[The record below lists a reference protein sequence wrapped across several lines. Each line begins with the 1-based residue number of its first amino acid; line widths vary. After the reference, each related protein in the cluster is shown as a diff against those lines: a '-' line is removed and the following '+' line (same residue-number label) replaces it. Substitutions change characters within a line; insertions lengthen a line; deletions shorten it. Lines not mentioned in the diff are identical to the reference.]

1 MSLPSP
7 LLVITDRTLARRA
20 LREVCADAFAG
31 GCRWLM
37 VREKDL
43 TRKQLAILVSEV
55 VDSARAHGAMV
66 SVNGDAGV
74 AAACGARGVHLPR
87 DGDVYDARRVMGED
101 GLIGV
106 SAHSIAEARR
116 AREVGAD
123 YVTLSPIYLSE
134 SKPGYGPALGL
145 DELRRV
151 ALALPLPVIAL
162 GGITAEN
169 ATDCVTAGAAGVAVM
184 GTVMRA
190 HKAEQVVSELLRCIM
205 PMRQ

>member
-7 LLVITDRTLARRA
+7 LLVITDRTLAHRA

-43 TRKQLAILVSEV
+43 ARKRLSTLVSEV
-55 VDSARAHGAMV
+55 VDGARAYGAIV
-66 SVNGDAGV
+66 SVNGDAGL

-87 DGDVYDARRVMGED
+87 DGDVYDARRVMGD
-101 GLIGV
+101 DSLVGV
-106 SAHSIAEARR
+106 SAHSMAEALR
-116 AREVGAD
+116 AREAGAD
-123 YVTLSPIYLSE
+123 YVTISPIYLSE

-151 ALALPLPVIAL
+151 ALAVPMPVIAL
-162 GGITAEN
+162 GGITAQN
-169 ATDCVTAGAAGVAVM
+169 ASACLDAGATGVAVM
-184 GTVMRA
+184 GVVMRA
-190 HKAEQVVSELLRCIM
+190 DDPKQVVSDLLQCLISM
-205 PMRQ
+205 QQ

>member
-20 LREVCADAFAG
+20 LSEVIAETFAG

-43 TRKQLAILVSEV
+43 APEQLAALVSEAV
-55 VDSARAHGAMV
+55 SLARACGATV
-66 SVNGDAGV
+66 SVNRDAAV
-74 AAACGARGVHLPR
+74 AAACGAQGVHLPR
-87 DGDVYDARRVMGED
+87 DGDVREARRVMGA
-101 GLIGV
+101 GALIGV
-106 SAHSIAEARR
+106 SAHSLAEAQR
-116 AREVGAD
+116 AREEGAD

-145 DELRRV
+145 AELRRV
-151 ALALPLPVIAL
+151 ATALPIPVIAL
-162 GGITAEN
+162 GGISAGN
-169 ATDCVTAGAAGVAVM
+169 AMACLHAGAAGVAVM

-190 HKAEQVVSELLRCIM
+190 GDPRRAVSEFVRCLL
-205 PMRQ
+205 PAPS